1 MGLQRFEG
9 RLERLVDG
17 TFSKALKSELQP
29 VALGRRLTREMDLGR
44 RVGVNGLLAPN
55 SFVVR
60 LSPVDFDRF
69 EPFLD
74 ALVRELEEAA
84 REHARVEEYEF
95 VGAVTV
101 SVLDDPGL
109 RPGRF
114 DIEADVREGPL
125 GLPAGSLVL
134 PNGERIVLGP
144 EPVTIGRLPEC
155 TIVVGDPNASRRHA
169 EVRRQ
174 GNDVVVADL
183 GSTNGT
189 RVNGVPVRERALEDG
204 DQITVGTTVI
214 TFETS

>member
-29 VALGRRLTREMDLGR
+29 VEIGRRLTREMDLGR

-55 SFVVR
+55 SFLVR

-84 REHARVEEYEF
+84 REHARIEEYEF
-95 VGAVTV
+95 VGPVTV
-101 SVLDDPGL
+101 SLLDDPGL
-109 RPGRF
+109 RPSRF
-114 DIEADVREGPL
+114 DVEADVREGPL

-134 PNGERIVLGP
+134 PSGERIVLGP

-155 TIVVGDPNASRRHA
+155 TVVVGDPNASRRHA

-174 GNDVVVADL
+174 GNDVVVVDL

-189 RVNGVPVRERALEDG
+189 RVNGVLVRERALEDG
-204 DQITVGTTVI
+204 DQITVGTTVV